1 MRLHEGFNTL
11 DLLQRQPPSGL
22 IVVTSSYKVKSV
34 QWSNS
39 HPTHTQSR
47 AIPLINATK
56 SSLLETRNL
65 VSRSI
70 FCNGT
75 LPPPRFPLRKL
86 INCETDS
93 TPVESTSWLIIRS
106 NELMAGRNNS
116 HAYSIHRQI
125 DGRVNGALA
134 AVEYCY
140 WMQTALHWL
149 NIWLGECQRVFFT
162 LLLLCISCHLQFL
175 FLFCLINRVLD
186 LLLELNVKNY
196 VIRPMQV
203 FEIV

>member
-1 MRLHEGFNTL
+1 MIE
-11 DLLQRQPPSGL
+11 QS
-22 IVVTSSYKVKSV
+22 
-34 QWSNS
+34 S
-39 HPTHTQSR
+39 HPRSV
-47 AIPLINATK
+47 PCD
-56 SSLLETRNL
+56 SLNKRGEVISLGDL

-75 LPPPRFPLRKL
+75 LPRSPLRKL

-125 DGRVNGALA
+125 DGRVNEALA
-134 AVEYCY
+134 ALEYCY

-149 NIWLGECQRVFFT
+149 NIWLGECQLV
-162 LLLLCISCHLQFL
+162 LLHYYYFGICACLMPLVIFVISR
-175 FLFCLINRVLD
+175 LINRVLD
-186 LLLELNVKNY
+186 LLLEL
-196 VIRPMQV
+196 R
-203 FEIV
+203 